1 VEDFQVEAQLVGG
14 HLDVLLRDHDL
25 PGRDLPDRD
34 LPGRGLLD
42 PVPRGQAFAQRISSV
57 HRG

>member
-1 VEDFQVEAQLVGG
+1 MENFRVEAQLVGG
-14 HLDVLLRDHDL
+14 HLDVLPRDRDLSGRDL
-25 PGRDLPDRD
+25 PGRD
-34 LPGRGLLD
+34 LLD